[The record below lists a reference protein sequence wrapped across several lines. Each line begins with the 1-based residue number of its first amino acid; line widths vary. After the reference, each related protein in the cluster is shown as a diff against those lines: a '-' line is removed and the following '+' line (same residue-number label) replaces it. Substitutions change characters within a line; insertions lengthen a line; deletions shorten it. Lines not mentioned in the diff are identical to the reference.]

1 MVTSLNGFR
10 VEVSAPMFTARVL
23 EVSDPG
29 QMKQLRA
36 EHRAEWFFHWRAGK
50 AYALPRVPSPA
61 RLVGDEQ
68 PLECANHDHLHIL
81 TSRLNDVLPDRF
93 PSYEAFRRRPFAF
106 LGRKDEIVGA
116 VTANWSGLSP
126 LVSLFKIRPRFELD
140 PRLVELRNGETFI
153 ALFMNVGMHWNV
165 LAPLDEL
172 QQAGIDL
179 AGLHVVR
186 RDPAPEQRRL
196 VGKIASV
203 SHDTVHLSEAYDD
216 LKSIPVN
223 RVWLEGSRGSFSRC
237 LRKLLGGRFAEFENR
252 RYVKEGEF
260 LLGPSVDRLLSK
272 MGDILHQAS
281 PVLLAPDFTCTIG
294 QRLELHNEADY
305 TSLIASRPVEYCF
318 DAAKSKRSILPW
330 PGLLHYGPF
339 SRDTFS
345 KRTPRLLVVTP
356 DQAAGK
362 VSQFVKV
369 FRDGIQSLANS
380 RYSKGFAA
388 TFGLVNPEFITCTVP
403 LLEGGSKPAAELYR
417 RAVEDHLAAQRDGY
431 DAALIAILD
440 QHAALPD
447 PVNPYLHGKAALL
460 MNGVPVQEAR
470 LSTLTAPHATLQ
482 WSLQNLAVAVYAK
495 MGGIPWTVAHDLT
508 VDDEL
513 VIGMG
518 TAELSGSRFESRQR
532 HMGITTVFRGDGNYL
547 LANVSRVCRYDE
559 YPVVLR
565 ESTLDVLREVK
576 SRNGWRPG
584 ETVRV
589 VYHIRKPLKRI
600 EIAAIVNDC
609 VKEVG
614 SEQTIQF
621 AFLTVSQDHPFKL
634 LDSVQKGLSNKR
646 GCKGALAPERGTMAQ
661 LGRFTRL
668 LSTNGP
674 HQIKR
679 PTTPLPSPLLL
690 HLHPE
695 STYRD
700 LAYLTEQA
708 LKFTSLT
715 WRSTQPAAEPVT
727 IYYSELIAALL
738 ARLQAVPGWSPAVLN
753 SKLRSSRWFL

>member
-1 MVTSLNGFR
+1 VLDIPEPGEMRR
-10 VEVSAPMFTARVL
+10 V
-23 EVSDPG
+23 
-29 QMKQLRA
+29 RA
-36 EHRAEWFFHWRAGK
+36 AHQEEWFFHWRGGK
-50 AYALPRVPSPA
+50 AYALPRIPA
-61 RLVGDEQ
+61 PATLVGEELQ
-68 PLECANHDHLHIL
+68 LECANHDNLHIL
-81 TSRLNDVLPDRF
+81 TSRLNDALPDRF

-116 VTANWSGLSP
+116 VTGKSSGLSP

-140 PRLVELRNGETFI
+140 PRLVELRNGQTFI
-153 ALFMNVGMHWNV
+153 GLFMNVGMHWNV
-165 LAPLDEL
+165 IAPLNDL
-172 QQAGIDL
+172 QHAGIDL

-186 RDPAPEQRRL
+186 RNPTPEERHL

-203 SHDTVHLSEAYDD
+203 SQDTVYLAEAYDD
-216 LKSIPVN
+216 LESISVN
-223 RVWLEGSRGSFSRC
+223 QVWLEGSRTSFSRC
-237 LRKLLGGRFAEFENR
+237 LRKLLGARFADFENQ
-252 RYVKEGEF
+252 RYAKEGEF
-260 LLGPSVDRLLSK
+260 LLGPSLDRLLSK
-272 MGDILHQAS
+272 MEDMLRQAS
-281 PVLLAPDFTCTIG
+281 PVTLTPDLTCTIG
-294 QRLELHNEADY
+294 ERLELFNDDEY
-305 TSLIASRPVEYCF
+305 KSLIASNPVEYCF

-330 PGLLHYGPF
+330 AGLLRYGPY

-345 KRTPRLLVVTP
+345 KRTPRILVVTP

-369 FRDGIQSLANS
+369 FRDGIQSFADS
-380 RYSKGFAA
+380 RYPKGFAG

-403 LLEGGSKPAAELYR
+403 LLEGGSKPTAELYR
-417 RAVEDHLAAQRDGY
+417 RAVEDHVAAQRDAY

-440 QHAALPD
+440 EHAGLPD
-447 PVNPYLHGKAALL
+447 SVNPYLHGKAALL

-470 LSTLTAPHATLQ
+470 LSTLSASHTVLQ
-482 WSLQNLAVAVYAK
+482 WSIQNLAIALYAK
-495 MGGIPWTVAHDLT
+495 MGGIPWTVAHDLA

-532 HMGITTVFRGDGNYL
+532 HIGITTVFRGDGNYL
-547 LANVSRVCRYDE
+547 LSNVSRVCSYGD
-559 YPVVLR
+559 YPAVLR

-576 SRNGWRPG
+576 SRNGWRVG
-584 ETVRV
+584 DTVRV
-589 VYHIRKPLKRI
+589 VYHVRKPLKRI

-614 SEQTIQF
+614 SEQNIQF
-621 AFLTVSQDHPFKL
+621 AFLTVSQDHPFKV
-634 LDSVQKGLSNKR
+634 LDSLQKGLTNKR
-646 GCKGALAPERGTMAQ
+646 GCKGALAPERGTIAQ
-661 LGRFTRL
+661 LGRYTRL

-679 PTTPLPSPLLL
+679 PTTPLPSPLLV

-715 WRSTQPAAEPVT
+715 WRSTQPAAQPVT
-727 IYYSELIAALL
+727 IYYSELIAELL
-738 ARLQAVPGWSPAVLN
+738 ARLQTVPGWSPAILN

>member
-1 MVTSLNGFR
+1 VG
-10 VEVSAPMFTARVL
+10 EEQQL
-23 EVSDPG
+23 ESG
-29 QMKQLRA
+29 
-36 EHRAEWFFHWRAGK
+36 
-50 AYALPRVPSPA
+50 
-61 RLVGDEQ
+61 
-68 PLECANHDHLHIL
+68 NHDHLHIL
-81 TSRLNDVLPDRF
+81 TSRLNDVLPENF

-106 LGRKDEIVGA
+106 LGKKDEIVGA
-116 VTANWSGLSP
+116 VTEKWSGVPP
-126 LVSLFKIRPRFELD
+126 LVSLFNIRPRFELD

-153 ALFMNVGMHWNV
+153 ALFMDVDTHWNV
-165 LAPLDEL
+165 IAPLHEL
-172 QQAGIDL
+172 QEAGIDL

-186 RDPAPEQRRL
+186 RNPAPEERRL
-196 VGKIASV
+196 VGRIASV
-203 SHDTVHLSEAYDD
+203 SQDTVYLAEAYDD
-216 LKSIPVN
+216 LESIPVN
-223 RVWLEGSRGSFSRC
+223 QVWLEGSRTSFSRC
-237 LRKLLGGRFAEFENR
+237 LSKLLGRRFGDFENQ
-252 RYVKEGEF
+252 RYLKEGEF
-260 LLGPSVDRLLSK
+260 LLGPALDKLLSK

-281 PVLLAPDFTCTIG
+281 PVTLAPDLTCTIC
-294 QRLELHNEADY
+294 QRLQLRNDEDY
-305 TSLIASRPVEYCF
+305 KSVIASGPVEYCF
-318 DAAKSKRSILPW
+318 DAAKSKRSVLPW
-330 PGLLHYGPF
+330 AGLLRYGPY

-345 KRTPRLLVVTP
+345 KRTPRVLVVTP

-369 FRDGIQSLANS
+369 FRDGIHSFAGS
-380 RYSKGFAA
+380 RYPKGFAG

-403 LLEGGSKPAAELYR
+403 LLDGSSKSAAELYR
-417 RAVEDHLAAQRDGY
+417 RTLEDHLAAQRDAY

-440 QHAALPD
+440 EHASLPD
-447 PVNPYLHGKAALL
+447 PVNPYLHGKATLL

-482 WSLQNLAVAVYAK
+482 WSVQNLAVALYAK

-532 HMGITTVFRGDGNYL
+532 HLGITTVFRGDGNYL
-547 LANVSRVCRYDE
+547 LSNVSRVCTYDD
-559 YPVVLR
+559 YPAVLR

-576 SRNGWRPG
+576 TRNGWRPG

-589 VYHIRKPLKRI
+589 VYHVRKPLKRI

-609 VKEVG
+609 VSEVG
-614 SEQTIQF
+614 SEQNIQF
-621 AFLTVSQDHPFKL
+621 AFLTVSQDHPFKV
-634 LDSVQKGLSNKR
+634 LDSSQRGLTTKR
-646 GCKGALAPERGTMAQ
+646 GCKGALAPERGTIAQ
-661 LGRFTRL
+661 LGRYTRL

-679 PTTPLPSPLLL
+679 PTTPLPSPLLV

-695 STYRD
+695 SSYRD

-727 IYYSELIAALL
+727 IYYSELIAGLL

-753 SKLRSSRWFL
+753 SKLRSSKWFL

>member
-1 MVTSLNGFR
+1 
-10 VEVSAPMFTARVL
+10 
-23 EVSDPG
+23 
-29 QMKQLRA
+29 MKRLRA
-36 EHRAEWFFHWRAGK
+36 AHCKEWFLHWRGGK
-50 AYALPRVPSPA
+50 AYALPRLSSPA
-61 RLVGDEQ
+61 TVVGEERQ
-68 PLECANHDHLHIL
+68 LECANHDHLHIL
-81 TSRLNDVLPDRF
+81 TSRLNDVLPEKF

-116 VTANWSGLSP
+116 VSGKWSGLSP

-153 ALFMNVGMHWNV
+153 ALFMSVGMTWNV
-165 LAPLDEL
+165 IAPLTEL

-186 RDPAPEQRRL
+186 RNPTPEERRL

-203 SHDTVHLSEAYDD
+203 SDETVFLAEAYNN
-216 LKSIPVN
+216 LESIPVN
-223 RVWLEGSRGSFSRC
+223 QVWLEGSRTSFSRC
-237 LRKLLGGRFAEFENR
+237 LRKLLGSRFGDFENQ

-260 LLGPSVDRLLSK
+260 LLGPSLDRLLSR
-272 MGDILHQAS
+272 MGDMLRQAS
-281 PVLLAPDFTCTIG
+281 PVTLAPDLTCTIG
-294 QRLELHNEADY
+294 ERLELTNDDEY
-305 TSLIASRPVEYCF
+305 KSLIASNPVEYCF
-318 DAAKSKRSILPW
+318 DAAKSKRSSLPW
-330 PGLLHYGPF
+330 AGLLRYGPY
-339 SRDTFS
+339 SRDSFS
-345 KRTPRLLVVTP
+345 KRTPKVLVVTP

-369 FRDGIQSLANS
+369 FRDGIQSFADS
-380 RYSKGFAA
+380 RYPKGFAG

-403 LLEGGSKPAAELYR
+403 LLDGGSKTAAELYR
-417 RAVEDHLAAQRDGY
+417 RAVEDHLAAQRDAY

-440 QHAALPD
+440 EHAALPD

-470 LSTLTAPHATLQ
+470 LSTMTAPHAGLQ
-482 WSLQNLAVAVYAK
+482 WSIQNLAVALYAK

-532 HMGITTVFRGDGNYL
+532 HIGITTVFRGDGNYL
-547 LANVSRVCRYDE
+547 LSNVSRVCTYDD
-559 YPVVLR
+559 YPAVLR

-576 SRNGWRPG
+576 HRNGWRPG

-589 VYHIRKPLKRI
+589 VYHVRKPLKRI

-609 VKEVG
+609 IKEVG

-634 LDSVQKGLSNKR
+634 LDSAQKGLINKR
-646 GCKGALAPERGTMAQ
+646 GCKGALAPERGIIAQ

-679 PTTPLPSPLLL
+679 PTTPLPSPLLV

-695 STYRD
+695 SSYRD

-715 WRSTQPAAEPVT
+715 WRSTQPAAQPVT
-727 IYYSELIAALL
+727 IYYSELIAELL